1 MANIIELVC
10 TASMKRQEEAE
21 RALKLEALE
30 SQIDQINLEI
40 QATQKREKRDA
51 LKTLLLSL
59 KDQI

>member
-10 TASMKRQEEAE
+10 TGPMKRKEEAE

-51 LKTLLLSL
+51 LKT
-59 KDQI
+59 